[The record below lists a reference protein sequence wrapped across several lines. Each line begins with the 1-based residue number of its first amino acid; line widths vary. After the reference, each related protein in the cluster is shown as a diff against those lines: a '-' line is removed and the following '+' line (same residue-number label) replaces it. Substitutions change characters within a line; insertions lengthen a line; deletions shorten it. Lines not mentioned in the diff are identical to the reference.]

1 MMKKS
6 KENSTIDRRQFIR
19 KSLAGSGGVILAPTI
34 LSSCAKGANDRILIA
49 HIGVGSRGTSI
60 LKTYFLPLEDSLSV
74 AVSDAY
80 LDRRTDRS
88 GLIKAHYGDKGIT
101 APECEVYLNFEEI
114 LARDDIDAVVMAMPD
129 HWHVPGALKAARAGK
144 HIYLE
149 KPLGLSYPHYLK
161 LQKELKARDLRFHY
175 GTQQRVSM
183 HMKMGIEMIAEGAI
197 GEIEKAE
204 VWCPPI
210 NPVESPVCP
219 EAVPVPDTFD
229 YDRWTGPAPVRPYC
243 PDRVTNNSSW
253 FINDYSI
260 GFLAGWGAHPLDILV
275 WALKDEIEGRYTCEG
290 EGGFWAPG
298 GLYNNVNSWD
308 LNYTFREG
316 INMRFFSTDV
326 AEAKNLLTY
335 RTNEEYNGTTF
346 YGSKGWISLS
356 RGSANAS
363 DPDIDKKLNDN
374 IRDYIG
380 MGEVFIDMV
389 KGETGEVC
397 PISDAII
404 SDSISHVGNMA
415 VRTGRMITWDTDQ
428 GKAIDD
434 DVANSLFVREM
445 REPYFV

>member
-1 MMKKS
+1 MYKS
-6 KENSTIDRRQFIR
+6 TKNSSIDRRQFIR
-19 KSLAGSGGVILAPTI
+19 KSLVGTGGVILAPTI
-34 LSSCAKGANDRILIA
+34 LSSCAKGANDRIMLA

-60 LKTYFLPLEDSLSV
+60 MKNYFLPLEDSLSV
-74 AVSDAY
+74 AVSDAH
-80 LDRRTDRS
+80 LDRRTERAEMIRS
-88 GLIKAHYGDKGIT
+88 HYSEKGIV
-101 APECEVYLNFEEI
+101 APECKAYLNFDEI

-175 GTQQRVSM
+175 GTQQRVAM
-183 HMKMGIEMIAEGAI
+183 HMKMGIEMIKDGAI
-197 GEIEKAE
+197 GEIEKTE

-229 YDRWTGPAPVRPYC
+229 YDRWTGPAPLRPYC

-275 WALKDEIEGRYTCEG
+275 WGLLDEIKGRYTCEG

-308 LNYTFREG
+308 LNYTFKQG
-316 INMRFFSTDV
+316 IKMRFFSTDV
-326 AEAKNLLTY
+326 AEKKSLLSY
-335 RTNEEYNGTTF
+335 RSNEEGNGTTF

-356 RGSANAS
+356 RNSANAS
-363 DPDIDKKLNDN
+363 DPDIDLKLNNN

-380 MGEVFIDMV
+380 MGEVFVDTV

-415 VRTGRMITWDTDQ
+415 VRTGRKITWDTEQ

-434 DVANSLFVREM
+434 NEANRLYVREM

>member
-1 MMKKS
+1 MKKS
-6 KENSTIDRRQFIR
+6 KENTTMDRRQFIQ
-19 KSLAGSGGVILAPTI
+19 KTLVGTGGAFLAPTI
-34 LSSCAKGANDRILIA
+34 LSSCAKGANDRIMLA
-49 HIGVGSRGTSI
+49 HIGVGSRGTNI
-60 LKTYFLPLEDSLSV
+60 MQNYFLPLEDSISV
-74 AVSDAY
+74 AVSDAH
-80 LDRRTDRS
+80 LDRRTERA
-88 GLIKAHYGDKGIT
+88 GLINAHYGESGII
-101 APECEVYLNFEEI
+101 APECQAYLNFEEI

-175 GTQQRVSM
+175 GTQQRVAM
-183 HMKMGIEMIAEGAI
+183 HMKMGIEMIREGAI

-219 EAVPVPDTFD
+219 EAMPVPDTFD
-229 YDRWTGPAPVRPYC
+229 FDRWTGPAPLRPYC

-253 FINDYSI
+253 FISDYSI

-275 WALKDEIEGRYTCEG
+275 WGLMDEIKGRYTCEG

-298 GLYNNVNSWD
+298 GLYDNVNSWD
-308 LNYTFREG
+308 LNYTFKQG
-316 INMRFFSTDV
+316 IKMRFFSTDV
-326 AEAKNLLTY
+326 AEKKSLLTY
-335 RTNEEYNGTTF
+335 RTNEEGNGTTF

-356 RGSANAS
+356 RNSANAS
-363 DPDIDKKLNDN
+363 DPDIDQKLNNN

-380 MGEVFIDMV
+380 MGEVFVDMV

-415 VRTGRMITWDTDQ
+415 VRTGRKITWDTDQ
-428 GKAIDD
+428 GKAINDD
-434 DVANSLFVREM
+434 EANRLYVREM
-445 REPYFV
+445 REPYYV

>member
-1 MMKKS
+1 MKKS
-6 KENSTIDRRQFIR
+6 IKNSTIDRRQFIR
-19 KSLAGSGGVILAPTI
+19 KSLVGAGGAILAPTI
-34 LSSCAKGANDRILIA
+34 LSSCAKGANDRILLA
-49 HIGVGSRGTSI
+49 HIGVGSRGTNI
-60 LKTYFLPLEDSLSV
+60 MKNYFLPLENSLSV
-74 AVSDAY
+74 AVSDAH
-80 LDRRTDRS
+80 LDRRTERAEVIRS
-88 GLIKAHYGDKGIT
+88 FYTENGIV
-101 APECEVYLNFEEI
+101 APECKAYLNFDEI

-175 GTQQRVSM
+175 GTQQRVAM
-183 HMKMGIEMIAEGAI
+183 HMKMGIEMIKDGAI
-197 GEIEKAE
+197 GEIEKTE

-219 EAVPVPDTFD
+219 DPVPVPDTFD
-229 YDRWTGPAPVRPYC
+229 YDRWTGPAPLRPYC

-253 FINDYSI
+253 FISDYSI

-275 WALKDEIEGRYTCEG
+275 WGLLDKIKGRYTCEG

-298 GLYNNVNSWD
+298 GLYDNVNSWD
-308 LNYTFREG
+308 LNYTFKQG
-316 INMRFFSTDV
+316 IKMRFFSTDV
-326 AEAKNLLTY
+326 AEKKSLLSY
-335 RTNEEYNGTTF
+335 RSNEEGNGTTF

-356 RGSANAS
+356 RNSANAS
-363 DPDIDKKLNDN
+363 DPDIDQKLNNN

-380 MGEVFIDMV
+380 MGEVFVDMV

-415 VRTGRMITWDTDQ
+415 VRTGRKITWDTEQ

-434 DVANSLFVREM
+434 NEANRLYVREM

>member
-1 MMKKS
+1 MKKS
-6 KENSTIDRRQFIR
+6 IKNSTIDRRQFIR
-19 KSLAGSGGVILAPTI
+19 KSLVGAGGAILAPTI
-34 LSSCAKGANDRILIA
+34 LSSCAKGANDRILLA

-60 LKTYFLPLEDSLSV
+60 MKNYFLPLEDSLSV
-74 AVSDAY
+74 AVSDAH
-80 LDRRTDRS
+80 LDRRTERAEMIRS
-88 GLIKAHYGDKGIT
+88 FYTENGIV
-101 APECEVYLNFEEI
+101 APECKAYLNFDEI

-161 LQKELKARDLRFHY
+161 LQKELTARDLRFHY
-175 GTQQRVSM
+175 GTQQRVAM
-183 HMKMGIEMIAEGAI
+183 HMKMGIEMIRDGAI

-219 EAVPVPDTFD
+219 EPVPVPDTFD
-229 YDRWTGPAPVRPYC
+229 YDRWTGPAPLRPYC

-253 FINDYSI
+253 FISDYSI

-275 WALKDEIEGRYTCEG
+275 WGLMDEIKGRYTCEG

-298 GLYNNVNSWD
+298 GLYDNVNSWD
-308 LNYTFREG
+308 LNYTFKQG
-316 INMRFFSTDV
+316 IKMRFFSTDV
-326 AEAKNLLTY
+326 AEKKSLLSY
-335 RTNEEYNGTTF
+335 RTNEEGNGTTF

-356 RGSANAS
+356 RNSANAS
-363 DPDIDKKLNDN
+363 DPDIDLKLNNN

-380 MGEVFIDMV
+380 MGEVFVDMV

-415 VRTGRMITWDTDQ
+415 VRTGRKITWDTEQ
-428 GKAIDD
+428 GKAINDNE
-434 DVANSLFVREM
+434 ANRLYVREM

>member
-6 KENSTIDRRQFIR
+6 KKKSAIDRRQFIR
-19 KSLAGSGGVILAPTI
+19 KSLIGTGGVILAPTI

-49 HIGVGSRGTSI
+49 HIGVGSRGTNI

-74 AVSDAY
+74 AVSDAH
-80 LDRRTDRS
+80 LDRRTERA
-88 GLIKAHYGDKGIT
+88 GLIKAHYGDNGII
-101 APECEVYLNFEEI
+101 APECEAYLNFEEI

-175 GTQQRVSM
+175 GTQQRVAM

-197 GEIEKAE
+197 GEIEKVE

-229 YDRWTGPAPVRPYC
+229 YDRWTGPAPLSPYC
-243 PDRVTNNSSW
+243 PERVTNNSSW

-290 EGGFWAPG
+290 EGGFWSPG

-308 LNYTFREG
+308 LNYTFRQG
-316 INMRFFSTDV
+316 IKMRFFSTDV
-326 AEAKNLLTY
+326 AEEKSLLTY
-335 RTNEEYNGTTF
+335 RTNEESNGTTF

-356 RGSANAS
+356 RNSTNAS

-434 DVANSLFVREM
+434 DEANSLFVREM

>member
-1 MMKKS
+1 MKK
-6 KENSTIDRRQFIR
+6 KLVENSSVNRRQFIR
-19 KSLAGSGGVILAPTI
+19 RSVVGAGGVILAPTI
-34 LSSCAKGANDRILIA
+34 LSSCAKGANDRILLA
-49 HIGVGSRGTSI
+49 HIGVGSRGTNI
-60 LKTYFLPLEDSLSV
+60 MQNYFLPLEDSLSV
-74 AVSDAY
+74 AVSDVH
-80 LDRRTDRS
+80 LDRRTERAALIRS
-88 GLIKAHYGDKGIT
+88 HYVENGIA
-101 APECEVYLNFEEI
+101 APEIKDYLNFEEI
-114 LARDDIDAVVMAMPD
+114 LERDDIDAVVMAMPD

-175 GTQQRVSM
+175 GTQQRVAL
-183 HMKMGIEMIAEGAI
+183 HMRMGIEMIREGVI
-197 GEIEKAE
+197 GEIEKAD

-219 EAVPVPDTFD
+219 EPVPVPDTFD
-229 YDRWTGPAPVRPYC
+229 YDRWTGPAPLRPYC

-275 WALKDEIEGRYTCEG
+275 WGLLDEIKGRYTCEG

-308 LNYTFREG
+308 LNYTFKQG
-316 INMRFFSTDV
+316 IQMRFFSTDV
-326 AEAKNLLTY
+326 AAEKSLLTY
-335 RTNEEYNGTTF
+335 RTNEEGNGTTF

-356 RGSANAS
+356 RNSANAS
-363 DPDIDKKLNDN
+363 DPDIDKKLNEN
-374 IRDYIG
+374 IRDDIG
-380 MGEVFIDMV
+380 MGEVFVDMV

-415 VRTGRMITWDTDQ
+415 VRTGRKITWDTDQ
-428 GKAIDD
+428 GKAINDD
-434 DVANSLFVREM
+434 EANRLFIREM

>member
-6 KENSTIDRRQFIR
+6 KENTTIDRRQFIR
-19 KSLAGSGGVILAPTI
+19 KSLVGTGGVILAPTI

-60 LKTYFLPLEDSLSV
+60 LKNYFLPLENSLSV
-74 AVSDAY
+74 AVSDAH
-80 LDRRTDRS
+80 LDRRMD
-88 GLIKAHYGDKGIT
+88 GAELIKAHYGENGII
-101 APECEVYLNFEEI
+101 APECKAYLDFEEI
-114 LARDDIDAVVMAMPD
+114 LERDDIDAVVMAMPD

-161 LQKELKARDLRFHY
+161 LIR
-175 GTQQRVSM
+175 
-183 HMKMGIEMIAEGAI
+183 EGAI

-219 EAVPVPDTFD
+219 EAVPVPDSFD
-229 YDRWTGPAPVRPYC
+229 YDRWTGPAPLRPYC
-243 PDRVTNNSSW
+243 PERVTNNSSW

-260 GFLAGWGAHPLDILV
+260 GFLAGWGAHPLDIYV
-275 WALKDEIEGRYTCEG
+275 WGLMDEIKGRYTCQG

-308 LNYTFREG
+308 LNYTFRQG
-316 INMRFFSTDV
+316 IKMRFFSTDV
-326 AEAKNLLTY
+326 AEEKNLLTH

-356 RGSANAS
+356 RSSANSS
-363 DPDIDKKLNDN
+363 DPDIDLKLNNN

-389 KGETGEVC
+389 RGTTGEVC

-415 VRTGRMITWDTDQ
+415 IRTGRMITWDTDQ

-434 DVANSLFVREM
+434 DEANSLFVREM
-445 REPYFV
+445 REPYYV

>member
-1 MMKKS
+1 MMNKSTKKTT
-6 KENSTIDRRQFIR
+6 NGRRQFIR
-19 KSLAGSGGVILAPTI
+19 KSLAGAGGVILAPTI
-34 LSSCAKGANDRILIA
+34 LSSCTKGANERILIA
-49 HIGVGSRGTSI
+49 HIGVGSRGTHI
-60 LKTYFLPLEDSLSV
+60 LENYFLPLKNSISV
-74 AVSDAY
+74 AVSDVH
-80 LDRRTDRS
+80 LDRREDRKALVTNHYKES
-88 GLIKAHYGDKGIT
+88 GIV
-101 APECEVYLNFEEI
+101 APECTACLDFEEI
-114 LARDDIDAVVMAMPD
+114 LERDDIDAVVMAMPD
-129 HWHVPGALKAARAGK
+129 HWHVPGAIKASRAGK

-175 GTQQRVSM
+175 GTQQRVAM
-183 HMKMGIEMIAEGAI
+183 HMKMGIEMIKEGAI
-197 GEIEKAE
+197 GEIEKTD

-219 EAVPVPDTFD
+219 EPVPVPDTFD
-229 YDRWTGPAPVRPYC
+229 YDRWTGPAPLRPYC
-243 PDRVTNNSSW
+243 PERVTNNSSW

-290 EGGFWAPG
+290 EGGFWEPG

-308 LNYTFREG
+308 LNYTFRQG
-316 INMRFFSTDV
+316 IKMRFFSTDV
-326 AEAKNLLTY
+326 AEKKNLLTY
-335 RTNEEYNGTTF
+335 RTNEEQNGTTF

-356 RGSANAS
+356 RSSANSS
-363 DPDIDKKLNDN
+363 DPDIDGKLNNN

-380 MGEVFIDMV
+380 MGEVFVDMV
-389 KGETGEVC
+389 RGKTVEVC

-415 VRTGRMITWDTDQ
+415 VRTGRMITWDTGL

-434 DVANSLFVREM
+434 EEANSLFIREM
-445 REPYFV
+445 REPYYV

>member
-6 KENSTIDRRQFIR
+6 TSNSTLDRRQFIR
-19 KSLAGSGGVILAPTI
+19 RSLAGTGGMMLAPTI
-34 LSSCAKGANDRILIA
+34 LSSCAKGANDRIMLA
-49 HIGVGSRGTSI
+49 HIGVGSRGTNI
-60 LKTYFLPLEDSLSV
+60 MQNYFLPLEDSLSV
-74 AVSDAY
+74 AVSDAH
-80 LDRRTDRS
+80 LDRRTERTE
-88 GLIKAHYGDKGIT
+88 LIQAHYGDKGIT
-101 APECEVYLNFEEI
+101 APECKAYLNFEEI

-161 LQKELKARDLRFHY
+161 LRKELKARNLRFHY

-183 HMKMGIEMIAEGAI
+183 HMKMGIEMIREGAI

-229 YDRWTGPAPVRPYC
+229 FDRWTGPAPLRPYC

-275 WALKDEIEGRYTCEG
+275 WGLMDEIKGRYTCEG

-308 LNYTFREG
+308 LNYTFKQG
-316 INMRFFSTDV
+316 IKMRFFSTDV
-326 AEAKNLLTY
+326 AEEKGLLSY

-356 RGSANAS
+356 RGTANAS
-363 DPDIDKKLNDN
+363 DPEIDQKLNNN

-380 MGEVFIDMV
+380 MGEVFVDMV

-397 PISDAII
+397 PIDDAII

-415 VRTGRMITWDTDQ
+415 VRTGRKITWDTDQ
-428 GKAIDD
+428 GEAINDAE
-434 DVANSLFVREM
+434 ANSLFVREM

>member
-1 MMKKS
+1 MKKS
-6 KENSTIDRRQFIR
+6 KENTTIDRRQFIR
-19 KSLAGSGGVILAPTI
+19 KSLVGTGGVILAPTI

-60 LKTYFLPLEDSLSV
+60 LKNYFLPLENSLSV
-74 AVSDAY
+74 AVSDAH
-80 LDRRTDRS
+80 LDRRTERAEMIRS
-88 GLIKAHYGDKGIT
+88 HYTENGIV
-101 APECEVYLNFEEI
+101 APECKAYLNFDEI

-175 GTQQRVSM
+175 GTQQRVAM
-183 HMKMGIEMIAEGAI
+183 HMKMGIEMIKDGAI
-197 GEIEKAE
+197 GEIEKTE

-229 YDRWTGPAPVRPYC
+229 YDRWTGPAPLRPYC

-253 FINDYSI
+253 FISDYSI

-275 WALKDEIEGRYTCEG
+275 WGLMDEIKGRYTCEG

-308 LNYTFREG
+308 LNYTFKQG
-316 INMRFFSTDV
+316 IKMRFFSTDV
-326 AEAKNLLTY
+326 AEKKSLLSY
-335 RTNEEYNGTTF
+335 RTNEEGNGTTF

-356 RGSANAS
+356 RNSANAS
-363 DPDIDKKLNDN
+363 DPDIDLKLNNN

-380 MGEVFIDMV
+380 MGEVFVDMV

-415 VRTGRMITWDTDQ
+415 VRTGRKITWDTEQ
-428 GKAIDD
+428 GKGIDD
-434 DVANSLFVREM
+434 NEANRLYVRGM

>member
-1 MMKKS
+1 MMKTS
-6 KENSTIDRRQFIR
+6 TSNSAINRRQFIR
-19 KSLAGSGGVILAPTI
+19 RSLAGTGGMILAPTI
-34 LSSCAKGANDRILIA
+34 LSSCAKGANDRIMLA
-49 HIGVGSRGTSI
+49 HIGVGSRGTNI
-60 LKTYFLPLEDSLSV
+60 MKNYFLPLEDSLSV
-74 AVSDAY
+74 AVSDAH
-80 LDRRTDRS
+80 LDRRTERTEM
-88 GLIKAHYGDKGIT
+88 IQAHYGEQGII
-101 APECEVYLNFEEI
+101 APECKAYLNFEEI

-161 LQKELKARDLRFHY
+161 LQKELKARNLRFHY
-175 GTQQRVSM
+175 GTQQRVAM
-183 HMKMGIEMIAEGAI
+183 HMKMGIEMIREGAI
-197 GEIEKAE
+197 GEIEKTE

-229 YDRWTGPAPVRPYC
+229 YDRWTGPAPLRPYC
-243 PDRVTNNSSW
+243 PERVTNNSSW

-275 WALKDEIEGRYTCEG
+275 WGLMDEIKGRYTCEG

-308 LNYTFREG
+308 LNYTFKRG
-316 INMRFFSTDV
+316 IKMRFFSTDV
-326 AEAKNLLTY
+326 AEEKSLLTY
-335 RTNEEYNGTTF
+335 RTNEEGNGTTF

-356 RGSANAS
+356 RHSANAS
-363 DPDIDKKLNDN
+363 DPEMELKLNNN

-397 PISDAII
+397 PIEDAII

-415 VRTGRMITWDTDQ
+415 VRTGRKITWDTDE
-428 GKAIDD
+428 GKAIGDD
-434 DVANSLFVREM
+434 EANRLFVREM

>member
-1 MMKKS
+1 MKNLKEKS
-6 KENSTIDRRQFIR
+6 AIDRRQFIR
-19 KSLAGSGGVILAPTI
+19 KTLVGTGGVIIAPTI

-49 HIGVGSRGTSI
+49 HIGVGSRGTNI

-74 AVSDAY
+74 AVSDAH
-80 LDRRTDRS
+80 LDRRTERAE
-88 GLIKAHYGDKGIT
+88 LIRTHYLDNGII
-101 APECEVYLNFEEI
+101 APECEAYLNFEEI

-161 LQKELKARDLRFHY
+161 LQKELKARNLRFHY

-219 EAVPVPDTFD
+219 EALPVPDTFD
-229 YDRWTGPAPVRPYC
+229 YDRWTGPAPLRPYC
-243 PDRVTNNSSW
+243 PERVTNNSSW

-275 WALKDEIEGRYTCEG
+275 WALKDEIEGKYSCEG

-308 LNYTFREG
+308 LNYTFKQG
-316 INMRFFSTDV
+316 IKMRFFSTDV
-326 AEAKNLLTY
+326 AEEKNLLSY

-363 DPDIDKKLNDN
+363 DPEIDQKLNNN

-404 SDSISHVGNMA
+404 SDSMSHVGNMA
-415 VRTGRMITWDTDQ
+415 VRTGRMITWDTEQ

-434 DVANSLFVREM
+434 DEANSLFVREM

>member
-6 KENSTIDRRQFIR
+6 TENATIDRRQFIR
-19 KSLAGSGGVILAPTI
+19 KSLAGAGGVFIAPTI

-49 HIGVGSRGTSI
+49 HIGVGSRGTNI
-60 LKTYFLPLEDSLSV
+60 LKNYFLPVENSLSV
-74 AVSDAY
+74 AVSDAH
-80 LDRRTDRS
+80 LDRRTERAE
-88 GLIKAHYGDKGIT
+88 LIKAHYGENGIT
-101 APECEVYLNFEEI
+101 APECRAYLNFEEI

-175 GTQQRVSM
+175 GTQQRVAM
-183 HMKMGIEMIAEGAI
+183 HMKMGIEMIREGAI

-219 EAVPVPDTFD
+219 EAMPVPETFD
-229 YDRWTGPAPVRPYC
+229 YDRWTGPAPLRPYC
-243 PDRVTNNSSW
+243 PERVTNNSSW

-260 GFLAGWGAHPLDILV
+260 GFLAGWGAHPLDVLV
-275 WALKDEIEGRYTCEG
+275 WGLKDEIEGRYTCEG

-308 LNYTFREG
+308 LNYTFKQG
-316 INMRFFSTDV
+316 IEMRFFSTDV
-326 AEAKNLLTY
+326 AEEKNLLTY
-335 RTNEEYNGTTF
+335 RTNEESNGTTF

-356 RGSANAS
+356 RSSANAS
-363 DPDIDKKLNDN
+363 DPEIDLKLNNN
-374 IRDYIG
+374 IGDYIG
-380 MGEVFIDMV
+380 MGEAFIDTV
-389 KGETGEVC
+389 RGKTGEVC

-415 VRTGRMITWDTDQ
+415 VRTARKITWDTEQ

-434 DVANSLFVREM
+434 DEANSLFVREM
-445 REPYFV
+445 REPYYV

>member
-1 MMKKS
+1 MKRSIKS
-6 KENSTIDRRQFIR
+6 AILDRRQFIR
-19 KSLAGSGGVILAPTI
+19 KSLAGTGGMILAPTI
-34 LSSCAKGANDRILIA
+34 LSSCAKGANDRILLA
-49 HIGVGSRGTSI
+49 HIGVGSRGTNI
-60 LKTYFLPLEDSLSV
+60 LKNYFLPLEDSLSV
-74 AVSDAY
+74 AVSDAH
-80 LDRRTDRS
+80 LDRRIERADLIRS
-88 GLIKAHYGDKGIT
+88 HYVEKGII
-101 APECEVYLNFEEI
+101 APECKAYQNFEEI
-114 LARDDIDAVVMAMPD
+114 LARDDIDAVVIAMPD

-161 LQKELKARDLRFHY
+161 LQKELKARNLRFHY
-175 GTQQRVSM
+175 GTQQRVAM
-183 HMKMGIEMIAEGAI
+183 HMKMGIDMIREGAI
-197 GEIEKAE
+197 GEIEKTE

-229 YDRWTGPAPVRPYC
+229 YDRWTGPAPLRPYC
-243 PDRVTNNSSW
+243 PERVTNNSSW

-275 WALKDEIEGRYTCEG
+275 WGLMDEIKGRFTCEG

-308 LNYTFREG
+308 LNYTFKQG
-316 INMRFFSTDV
+316 IKMRFFSTDV
-326 AEAKNLLTY
+326 AEEKSLLTY
-335 RTNEEYNGTTF
+335 RKNEEGNGTTF

-356 RGSANAS
+356 RNSANAS
-363 DPDIDKKLNDN
+363 DLDIDKKLNDN

-380 MGEVFIDMV
+380 MGEVFVDMV

-415 VRTGRMITWDTDQ
+415 VRTGRKITWDTEQ

-434 DVANSLFVREM
+434 DEANRLFVREM

>member
-1 MMKKS
+1 MKKS
-6 KENSTIDRRQFIR
+6 IKNSGIDRRQFIR
-19 KSLAGSGGVILAPTI
+19 QSLVGAGGAFLAPTI
-34 LSSCAKGANDRILIA
+34 LSSCAKGANDHILLA

-60 LKTYFLPLEDSLSV
+60 LQNYFLPLEDSLSV
-74 AVSDAY
+74 AVSDAH
-80 LDRRTDRS
+80 LDRRTERAA
-88 GLIKAHYGDKGIT
+88 LIRAHYGDKGII
-101 APECEVYLNFEEI
+101 APECEAYLDFGEI
-114 LARDDIDAVVMAMPD
+114 LARKDIDAVVIAMPD

-175 GTQQRVSM
+175 GTQQRVAM
-183 HMKMGIEMIAEGAI
+183 HMRMGIDMIREGVI
-197 GEIEKAE
+197 GEIEKVD

-229 YDRWTGPAPVRPYC
+229 YDRWTGPAPLRPYC
-243 PDRVTNNSSW
+243 PERVTNNSSW

-275 WALKDEIEGRYTCEG
+275 WGLMDEIRGRYTCQG

-308 LNYTFREG
+308 LQYTFKHG
-316 INMRFFSTDV
+316 IEMRFFSTDV
-326 AEAKNLLTY
+326 AEEKSLLTY
-335 RTNEEYNGTTF
+335 RTNEEGNGTTF

-356 RGSANAS
+356 RNSANAS
-363 DPDIDKKLNDN
+363 DPDMEMKLNNN
-374 IRDYIG
+374 IKDFIG
-380 MGEVFIDMV
+380 MGEAFV
-389 KGETGEVC
+389 KTVRGEIEEVC

-404 SDSISHVGNMA
+404 SDSISHVGDMA
-415 VRTGRMITWDTDQ
+415 VRTGRKITWDTDQ

-434 DVANSLFVREM
+434 DEANSLFVREM